1 LGEDGDLTSDIGHRT
16 NATELVSHT
25 SEGNNFRVV
34 FRPVCFLL
42 LVYRFIR
49 PSQEIKVTCE
59 RYHSVDS

>member
-1 LGEDGDLTSDIGHRT
+1 
-16 NATELVSHT
+16 
-25 SEGNNFRVV
+25 V

-49 PSQEIKVTCE
+49 PSQDINVTCE